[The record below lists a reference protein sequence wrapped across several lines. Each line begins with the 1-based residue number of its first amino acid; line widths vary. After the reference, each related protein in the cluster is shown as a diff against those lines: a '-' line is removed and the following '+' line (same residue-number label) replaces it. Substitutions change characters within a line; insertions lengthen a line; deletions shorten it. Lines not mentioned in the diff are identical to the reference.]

1 MKVLA
6 TFSYL
11 YYDKTIEFTKNPR
24 LKQTAGCDYEGKK
37 EKWVNILERMA
48 SVEKPMKT

>member
-1 MKVLA
+1 M
-6 TFSYL
+6 
-11 YYDKTIEFTKNPR
+11 
-24 LKQTAGCDYEGKK
+24 LKQTAGRDYEGKK

>member
-1 MKVLA
+1 MSCNKNMKV
-6 TFSYL
+6 T
-11 YYDKTIEFTKNPR
+11 DKHTKNPR
-24 LKQTAGCDYEGKK
+24 LKQTAGRDYEGKK

>member
-1 MKVLA
+1 MKV
-6 TFSYL
+6 T
-11 YYDKTIEFTKNPR
+11 DKHTK
-24 LKQTAGCDYEGKK
+24 KSKAETTAGCDYEGKK